1 MTEGLCLPIISVPDI
16 KFVAGKP
23 GTDIRAHLAELATDL
38 QAAMAHHQAG
48 GLDEAEALYRKLL
61 DAVPNHPHALHL
73 LGALETGRGR
83 PARAVELIGR
93 ALPALARSPEAHV
106 ARWG

>member
-1 MTEGLCLPIISVPDI
+1 MTEGLGLPIISVPDI
-16 KFVAGKP
+16 KFVAGNP

-61 DAVPNHPHALHL
+61 DAVPNHPHALRCQWSVSSKSS
-73 LGALETGRGR
+73 TRGWSMI
-83 PARAVELIGR
+83 AKL
-93 ALPALARSPEAHV
+93 
-106 ARWG
+106 